1 MFGSAASR
9 VGSWVHRITVVEVAS
24 GVNEPIL
31 SNKKRVAAHDPGI
44 AWTSDRVRWVAHDV
58 AHTMRC
64 VRGGGAE
71 WGGRRTQRREAGE
84 RLVTLP
90 EGGNTPFV
98 FLLALLY

>member
-1 MFGSAASR
+1 M
-9 VGSWVHRITVVEVAS
+9 
-24 GVNEPIL
+24 PIL
-31 SNKKRVAAHDPGI
+31 SNEKRVAAHDPGI
-44 AWTSDRVRWVAHDV
+44 GWTSDRVRWVAHDV
-58 AHTMRC
+58 AHTLQC

-90 EGGNTPFV
+90 EGGNTPGF

>member
-1 MFGSAASR
+1 M
-9 VGSWVHRITVVEVAS
+9 
-24 GVNEPIL
+24 PIL
-31 SNKKRVAAHDPGI
+31 SNENRVAAHDPGI
-44 AWTSDRVRWVAHDV
+44 AWTSDRVRWVAHVV
-58 AHTMRC
+58 AQTMRC

-90 EGGNTPFV
+90 EGGNTPGF

>member
-1 MFGSAASR
+1 M
-9 VGSWVHRITVVEVAS
+9 
-24 GVNEPIL
+24 PIL
-31 SNKKRVAAHDPGI
+31 SNENRVAAHDPGI

-58 AHTMRC
+58 AHTLRC

-71 WGGRRTQRREAGE
+71 WGSRRTQRCEAGE

-98 FLLALLY
+98 FLLDLLY